1 MISSKESVKELISGL
16 ALLSK
21 AKKKVGNFGL
31 YYVIIE
37 KFDCAVGSVSV
48 FVCMNKCVC
57 EKATQV
63 CTGQR

>member
-21 AKKKVGNFGL
+21 AKKRLETGL

-48 FVCMNKCVC
+48 FVCMDKCVC